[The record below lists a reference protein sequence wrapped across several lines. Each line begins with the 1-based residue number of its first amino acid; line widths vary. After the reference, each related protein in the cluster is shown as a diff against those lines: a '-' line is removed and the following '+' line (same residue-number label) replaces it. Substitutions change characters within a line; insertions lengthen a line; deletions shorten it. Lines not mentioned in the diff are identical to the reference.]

1 MGYLGKISAVVSVNT
16 GDFAGKLNACARDV
30 KSFAASTE
38 RDLKSASRS
47 AAKSFG
53 SIYTEVQKLERSLRA
68 ATSLKLD
75 FTGLKGLEGKGLQ
88 EAADHMRQIHA
99 VSAQISAPLAEAA
112 KKSESLAM
120 AIRGGI
126 HPALESTQKAA
137 EEMQSAV
144 ASGTSISIRQFNELE
159 AIVRKTGDAMNR
171 VSQAGGMVGDLTGG
185 KDFRTQSPQAYAA
198 LERAKAAQQSAYD
211 LPAGTITSAPALLAR
226 QKAAAMAV
234 AAAYANVEAKRD
246 LGQDQTGAIAG
257 LQKKINLLERVNSL
271 IEKEVGVHTAAAA
284 AIAAANKAT
293 SAAIEQANKDAAAAI
308 QKTAMA
314 AKVLRE
320 SLSKIAD
327 SIGEPAAPI
336 DRAKLAIDRMNAAI
350 EKLKDPSKKAIA
362 EGVAASIRKTIEAE
376 VAISEATGNAP
387 AGSVMVTAS
396 KRANRLASAVEG
408 VNIAAPERKAAAAVF
423 GADVGSTERKID
435 SLKTRATA
443 LRSEF
448 DKLSEPLQGKLAA
461 VFNRLR
467 DDFLRLTP
475 KSSAADVQRVT
486 IQYERLEK
494 IVKRL
499 NQAAAFKG
507 TFADTLADSG
517 AKKYAEQLQKIETA
531 MAHVGAAARGPTAT
545 AINAY
550 RAALMAATSAGTIGT
565 DKVRE
570 SIQGLTNDIEK
581 AIVAEGKLTAKQ
593 AKAVMGGAT
602 QTGDVG
608 RGFSGKLS
616 LGLNQAAYIV
626 DDFMSATGGAEQK
639 LRAIGN
645 NITQLGFVVGS
656 TTGLFIALGGVIAV
670 QGYLAIT
677 KWMNSGRAAEDQTK
691 ALNDSLQTQ
700 KNAVERLADS
710 YGTLADA
717 IAQSSMSAEQFAG
730 RSLDVQLEELQ
741 KLQRASREEPLYALD
756 YGVNVARA
764 NKNVA
769 EKSIGKATTEAEMVS
784 AQFALS
790 RATAEEER
798 AKAGVRARTSA
809 NTAPI
814 EVFDAIAKSFTA
826 EATRIEGRKFGTG
839 RGLENVREEFIAPTR
854 AKLASDWMERNVVA
868 NSGGAAEILKN
879 RIAEM
884 VRLTGD
890 RERRGGDKESLL
902 ALQSMLAKMES
913 PTTKSSDEI
922 AVSTSRAAA
931 ESAAK
936 IREANESVAEAIKA
950 GVPGAASF
958 SVSLGA
964 TALALTS
971 AQQKIADA
979 FGEKDPVVRQALV
992 AQAQREVANVSGDVK
1007 KQLAASRD
1015 MMFGG
1020 LGVKGGKGGQL
1031 SGLRR
1036 VEGAGSALAALE
1048 GSAEFGGRGGA
1059 QATALRGLIARETAT
1074 RADLARSMTFGTG
1087 GQKMQ
1092 AAFNLEQAQ
1101 EQLRKFTDGL
1111 PEEIKAAGD
1120 AVKMAARQSGKDE
1133 KSRAEIM
1140 ERGRDLLASPKS
1152 KTVAAFR
1159 KDLEAATM
1167 AAGGPGGA
1175 GVAEFVKNRIMEAA
1189 PAIAQMNAER
1199 AAAINPPYFSA
1210 LQSSDT
1216 STMDGQRELNRLLR
1230 GEDASKDKSLDELK
1244 TQSDLIRE
1252 LIAVAKQ
1259 QGIVVE
1265 L

>member
-16 GDFAGKLNACARDV
+16 GDFAAKLNACARDV

-38 RDLKSASRS
+38 RDLKTASRS

-88 EAADHMRQIHA
+88 EAADHMRQIHSVA
-99 VSAQISAPLAEAA
+99 AQISAPLAEAA
-112 KKSESLAM
+112 KKSESLA
-120 AIRGGI
+120 ASIRGGI

-144 ASGTSISIRQFNELE
+144 AAGTSISIRQFSELE
-159 AIVRKTGDAMNR
+159 AIVRKTSDAMNR

-198 LERAKAAQQSAYD
+198 LERAQSAQKSVYD
-211 LPAGTITSAPALLAR
+211 LPAGTITSAPSLLAR

-234 AAAYANVEAKRD
+234 AAAYANVESKRD
-246 LGQDQTGAIAG
+246 LGQDQTGALAS
-257 LQKKINLLERVNSL
+257 LQKKINLLEKVNSL
-271 IEKEVGVHTAAAA
+271 IEKEVGSHTAAAA

-314 AKVLRE
+314 AKSLRD

-327 SIGEPAAPI
+327 SVGEPAAPI
-336 DRAKLAIDRMNAAI
+336 DRARLAIDRMNDAI
-350 EKLKDPSKKAIA
+350 EKLQDPSKKAIA
-362 EGVAASIRKTIEAE
+362 EGVAASIRKNLEAE

-387 AGSVMVTAS
+387 AGSVMDAAA
-396 KRANRLASAVEG
+396 KRAARLAGAVEG
-408 VNIAAPERKAAAAVF
+408 VNKAAPAKKADADLF
-423 GADVGSTERKID
+423 GADVGSSERKID
-435 SLKTRATA
+435 SLKSKASS
-443 LRSEF
+443 LRREF
-448 DKLSEPLQGKLAA
+448 DKLSEPLQGKLAVA
-461 VFNRLR
+461 FNRMR
-467 DDFLRLTP
+467 DDFLKLTP
-475 KSSAADVQRVT
+475 KSSAADIQRVT

-494 IVKRL
+494 VVKRL

-545 AINAY
+545 AINAL
-550 RAALMAATSAGTIGT
+550 RAALMTATMTGTVGT

-570 SIQGLTNDIEK
+570 SIQALTTDIEK

-593 AKAVMGGAT
+593 ARAVMGGAT

-608 RGFSGKLS
+608 RGLSGKLS

-639 LRAIGN
+639 LRAISN
-645 NITQLGFVVGS
+645 NITQLGFVIGS
-656 TTGLFIALGGVIAV
+656 TTGLFVALGSVIAL
-670 QGYLAIT
+670 QGYLALT
-677 KWMNSGRAAEDQTK
+677 KWINSGRSAEDQTK
-691 ALNDSLQTQ
+691 ALNDSLEKQ
-700 KNAVERLADS
+700 KTLTDSLAQSFESLADS
-710 YGTLADA
+710 
-717 IAQSSMSAEQFAG
+717 IAQSAMSAESFSGKQ
-730 RSLDVQLEELQ
+730 LDKQLSEIKKQQKDLREEELYR
-741 KLQRASREEPLYALD
+741 LSPDVNAARASQNLAD
-756 YGVNVARA
+756 KAIKA
-764 NKNVA
+764 
-769 EKSIGKATTEAEMVS
+769 ATTEAAMLA
-784 AQFALS
+784 AQNRMTQAKS
-790 RATAEEER
+790 DEDR
-798 AKAGVRARTSA
+798 AKAGVRARASA
-809 NTAPI
+809 GLSNP
-814 EVFDAIAKSFTA
+814 EVVSAIAQSFRPEAKFSASRNFEAGGDIFSPEAINAAAARLA
-826 EATRIEGRKFGTG
+826 ERFLDRAASAGQSGADVLAARSLELSQRGRAGSAF
-839 RGLENVREEFIAPTR
+839 
-854 AKLASDWMERNVVA
+854 
-868 NSGGAAEILKN
+868 SGDQEAMVSLQRSIEILKLP
-879 RIAEM
+879 M
-884 VRLTGD
+884 
-890 RERRGGDKESLL
+890 KEGADNL
-902 ALQSMLAKMES
+902 
-913 PTTKSSDEI
+913 
-922 AVSTSRAAA
+922 AVSVSRASSEAA
-931 ESAAK
+931 SRIK
-936 IREANESVAEAIKA
+936 EAQDRVAEAIQA
-950 GVPGAASF
+950 GTPGAAEF
-958 SVSLGA
+958 SVTLSKTA
-964 TALALTS
+964 DALALAQEKITKATAESDPAARAALISS
-971 AQQKIADA
+971 AKQ
-979 FGEKDPVVRQALV
+979 
-992 AQAQREVANVSGDVK
+992 EVAAISGEASR
-1007 KQLAASRD
+1007 QLAASRD

-1036 VEGAGSALAALE
+1036 VEGAGGALAALE
-1048 GSAEFGGRGGA
+1048 GSAEYGGRGGA
-1059 QATALRGLIARETAT
+1059 QATALRGLIAKEAAT
-1074 RADLARSMTFGTG
+1074 RADLARSMTFGNA

-1101 EQLRKFTDGL
+1101 EQLRRFTDGL

-1120 AVKMAARQSGKDE
+1120 ATKMAARQSGKDE
-1133 KSRAEIM
+1133 KSRAEMI
-1140 ERGRDLLASPKS
+1140 ERGRELLASPKS

-1210 LQSSDT
+1210 LQASDT
-1216 STMDGQRELNRLLR
+1216 STSDGQRELNRLLR
-1230 GEDASKDKSLDELK
+1230 GEDASKDKNLDELK
-1244 TQSDLIRE
+1244 TQSELIRE
-1252 LIAVAKQ
+1252 LITVAKQ
-1259 QGIVVE
+1259 HGVVVE